1 MQQKLLNRIRLVE
14 NCIEN
19 SLSNEDFVSIPALSL
34 DLEKLVKEDAASI
47 KLDENFKSNSEELE
61 KLSHKL
67 AFFKEQTVNKFRNYQ
82 SKVSAQTK
90 MHQAYKKFSG

>member
-34 DLEKLVKEDAASI
+34 DLEKLVKEYAASI
-47 KLDENFKSNSEELE
+47 EIISLKYPPKLKCTKLIKNSVDNQNYLDMPYFFIFSIKVVLLSFKASD
-61 KLSHKL
+61 
-67 AFFKEQTVNKFRNYQ
+67 A
-82 SKVSAQTK
+82 
-90 MHQAYKKFSG
+90 